1 MPAAGLT
8 FAVAGCP
15 VQEHAD
21 PPHLFGLRAGV
32 DQQINSRRLTGRR
45 FSQTRLSYHT
55 ADERTALSG
64 TLPLDVCFGS
74 HSEEYNRVDWRSTLQ
89 WAATAERWQ
98 EREIVRRP
106 ALRKRVGTAFSTAR
120 LVEFALSAEDTLLF
134 RFVGPFH
141 HGGDAKPICFVFQ
154 LVAPVFSQLV
164 DANVCT

>member
-64 TLPLDVCFGS
+64 TLPLDVFFGS
-74 HSEEYNRVDWRSTLQ
+74 FASILPCALLGPLST
-89 WAATAERWQ
+89 TPD
-98 EREIVRRP
+98 I
-106 ALRKRVGTAFSTAR
+106 TTS
-120 LVEFALSAEDTLLF
+120 D
-134 RFVGPFH
+134 
-141 HGGDAKPICFVFQ
+141 
-154 LVAPVFSQLV
+154 
-164 DANVCT
+164 